1 MDKFKYKTLF
11 SSAIKP
17 LVSEEKDK
25 YLAMASLIDIG
36 EFIPEIDTK
45 KNIDLLPVAFNAFV
59 ANRVNKNGDVVDAEA
74 ALSMADS
81 FVNKPINIE
90 HSRDKV
96 IGVILT
102 VGFSEFGTDKPLDKK
117 DLEGSTSPF
126 NVTLGGIVWKVVNS
140 ELADMIEDSSD
151 PASENY
157 LQISA
162 SWELGFS
169 DFNIVLIKGDE
180 KNIENSQKISDP
192 DKIEDLKENLR
203 AFGGTGLME
212 DDVHVYRQVVDE
224 ILPLGIGLTEKPA
237 ADVEGI
243 AVTKPEKEIK
253 IIEKNSSQENEK
265 KEDFISQSQ
274 KENVIEN
281 SANYTQISVMKI
293 ENLKDITDEAMK
305 QLSAS
310 SVHEFIHE
318 ELQRASEKYS
328 TDQKASELAL
338 KEATE
343 KADKVTEEHESLKAE
358 MDKVQAELAKL
369 EEEKE
374 AKDAEER
381 FNQRMAAMDEEYAL
395 EDEDRKVI
403 AADIKDID
411 EEAFKEYTK
420 KISVLMRHKN
430 KAHLEEELKQA
441 KAEEAEAPAEAPVA
455 PVAEAPA
462 EANVVEE
469 AIDNGEEATEEV
481 ASTATVEETLTDK
494 YRNAF
499 GLDQFEIKH

>member
-1 MDKFKYKTLF
+1 
-11 SSAIKP
+11 
-17 LVSEEKDK
+17 
-25 YLAMASLIDIG
+25 
-36 EFIPEIDTK
+36 
-45 KNIDLLPVAFNAFV
+45 
-59 ANRVNKNGDVVDAEA
+59 
-74 ALSMADS
+74 
-81 FVNKPINIE
+81 
-90 HSRDKV
+90 
-96 IGVILT
+96 
-102 VGFSEFGTDKPLDKK
+102 
-117 DLEGSTSPF
+117 
-126 NVTLGGIVWKVVNS
+126 
-140 ELADMIEDSSD
+140 MIEDSSE

-265 KEDFISQSQ
+265 KEDFISQNQ
-274 KENVIEN
+274 KENVIQN

-318 ELQRASEKYS
+318 ELQKASEKYS
-328 TDQKASELAL
+328 ADQKASEVAL

-343 KADKVTEEHESLKAE
+343 KADKGTDEHDSLKAE
-358 MDKVQAELAKL
+358 MEYVQAELSKL
-369 EEEKE
+369 EEEKK
-374 AKDAEER
+374 AKEEEER

-403 AADIKDID
+403 ATDIKDLDD
-411 EEAFKEYTK
+411 EGYEAYTK

-430 KAHLEEELKQA
+430 KAHLEEGLKQA
-441 KAEEAEAPAEAPVA
+441 KAEEAEAPAEAPAEVPAA
-455 PVAEAPA
+455 PAAEAPA
-462 EANVVEE
+462 EAPVEANVVEE

-481 ASTATVEETLTDK
+481 ASTATAEETLSDK
-494 YRNAF
+494 YRSAF